1 MLSDP
6 GTRLAIVQLEVGRER
21 TGRFALL
28 ARLLSEALES
38 VRRPD
43 GSAQVL
49 DCGGGSGTYAVPL
62 AAQGADVTV
71 VDISADA
78 LATLT
83 RRAAEAGVAERVR
96 PVAGDVEALAGLI
109 PAARFDLVL
118 AHGILEVVDDV
129 QSTFAAIAGA
139 VRPGGVLSVL
149 VGNPVASVVARALA
163 GEPAAALDDLRAL
176 DGGEGGSTAVGP
188 VAVERL
194 CAQAGLRV
202 EARHGIGVFSDL
214 VPGSAL
220 DAPGA
225 RDALAALDAEASGR
239 APFADIAGR
248 VHLLARRPG

>member
-1 MLSDP
+1 M
-6 GTRLAIVQLEVGRER
+6 QLEVGRER
-21 TGRFALL
+21 TGRMALL
-28 ARLLSEALES
+28 ARLLDEALES

-43 GSAQVL
+43 GSAHVL

-62 AAQGADVTV
+62 AAQDADVTV

-83 RRAAEAGVAERVR
+83 RRAAEAGVADRVR
-96 PVAGDVEALAGLI
+96 PIAGDVEALAGLVP
-109 PAARFDLVL
+109 PAGFDLVL
-118 AHGILEVVDDV
+118 AHGILEVVDAV
-129 QSTFAAIAGA
+129 EATFAAIAA
-139 VRPGGVLSVL
+139 TVRPGGVLSVL

-163 GEPAAALDDLRAL
+163 GEPAAALEDLRAL
-176 DGGEGGSTAVGP
+176 DGPDGPTAVGP
-188 VAVERL
+188 EAVERL
-194 CAQAGLRV
+194 CAAAGLRV

-225 RDALAALDAEASGR
+225 RDALAALDAEAAGR